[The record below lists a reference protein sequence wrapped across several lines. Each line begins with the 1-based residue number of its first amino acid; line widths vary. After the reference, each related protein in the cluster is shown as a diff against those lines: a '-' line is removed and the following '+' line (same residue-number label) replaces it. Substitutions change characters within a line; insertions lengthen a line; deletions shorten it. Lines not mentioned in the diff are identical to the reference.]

1 MRRSASVLAA
11 YSECAHLAWLDRRA
25 ALGLEPRPAAPDAA
39 AQLLFARGQEH
50 ERLHLEALRATGTD
64 IVTIADSYRQPEAGA
79 AATLAAMRAGASV
92 IYQGVVLDEGW
103 WGIPDFLERV
113 ERPSAL
119 GAWSYEV
126 VDAKLAKRSKPAFLL
141 QLGLYSALLAAAQG
155 AEPERLHVVLG
166 TRARDSFRVADFA
179 AYFRRL
185 RARALAATSVD
196 AEPCYPGPVEFC
208 AVCAWSARCEA
219 RRERDDHLSRVAGI
233 RGIQVRRLA
242 AAGVDT
248 LSALA
253 ALTEEVRVP
262 RLAPSSLATLRRQA
276 RLQRAQATTG
286 MPSFEFLPPEPG
298 RGFALLPA
306 PAAGDVF
313 FDMEGDPYVEG
324 GLEYLFGATAADQA
338 GIARY
343 RAWWGHDRAG
353 ERRAFED
360 FIDWV
365 VARRAGDPSLHVYHY
380 AAYEPT
386 ALKRLAGFHGTRE
399 AELDDL
405 LRGGVLVDLYRVVRQ
420 GLCIS
425 QPSYSIKKLEVF
437 YAGKREGG
445 VTDAGQSIVAY
456 ERWMDDQDESIL
468 DAIER
473 YNEDDCD
480 STLKLRD
487 WLLARRD
494 EAPVVVIASAV
505 RPPLVD
511 DAEPAAESPRAAS
524 TRVRNEEKKRG
535 GEEAAAIAAQLL
547 QGLDPDP
554 AALETAGRAR
564 RLLAF
569 LLEYHAREA
578 RPGWWAYFA
587 RRDMT
592 DEELVEDPESIG
604 GLTPHPDHP
613 PRPEKKSIVFTFR
626 FPSQESKLSTGE
638 CIDPATGRSA
648 GTVLAVETAGRL
660 VRLKRGPSLADVP
673 LPRAIGP
680 TTPIDDEEKRE
691 ALRRFARD
699 VQARGIKAAGCYR
712 ALRDLLMRT
721 PPRVAGVAPGEPM
734 VAGEVTEV
742 AAAAVVAGL
751 DDSTLFVQGPPGSG
765 KTWLGAR
772 LIVGLLAAGKRVGVA
787 AHTHRAIHNLLA
799 AVEAVAEERGV
810 SFVGVKKSSGGNEE
824 SVFTSALAAP
834 RITSRDVEKGD
845 ALDRC
850 GLIAGTGW
858 FFSRPELDSTLDVLF
873 VDEAGQVALADAI
886 ALGTAARNLVF
897 LGDPHQLAQ
906 VAQGTHPDG
915 AGVSVLEHL
924 LGEDAT
930 VPPERGLFLGTSW
943 RMHPDVCA
951 FISESFYDTRL
962 HAAPH
967 RERQCVDAPGALAGA
982 GVRFVPVEHAGN
994 AQRAPEEAERIA
1006 GLITELVQGAWTD
1019 VAGVTRP
1026 LTMSDIKVVT
1036 PYNAQAQELRE
1047 RLPAGVA
1054 VGTVDRFQ
1062 GQEAPVVFFSMAT
1075 SSGEDLPRNLEFL
1088 FSRNRLN
1095 VAVSRARAL
1104 AVLVASPRL
1113 LDVAC
1118 RTVEQMRMVN
1128 ALCRFVERAAGGVA
1142 PRP

>member
-25 ALGLEPRPAAPDAA
+25 ALGLEPRPTAPDAA
-39 AQLLFARGQEH
+39 AELLFAHGQEH
-50 ERLHLEALRATGTD
+50 ERRRLDRYRAEG
-64 IVTIADSYRQPEAGA
+64 ADVVAIENSYRQPEDAA
-79 AATLAAMRAGASV
+79 AATLVAMRTGAAV
-92 IYQGVVLDEGW
+92 VYQGVLLDEGW
-103 WGIPDFLERV
+103 WGIPDFLERI

-126 VDAKLAKRSKPAFLL
+126 VDAKLAKRSKPTFLL

-155 AEPERLHVVLG
+155 MEPERLHVELG
-166 TRARDSFRVADFA
+166 SGRRESLRVADFA

-185 RARALAATSVD
+185 RARALLATAAET
-196 AEPCYPGPVEFC
+196 EPSYPGPVEFC
-208 AVCAWSARCEA
+208 GVCAWSARCES
-219 RRERDDHLSRVAGI
+219 RREQDDHLSRVANI
-233 RGIQVRRLA
+233 RGTQIRRLA
-242 AAGVDT
+242 AAGIDT
-248 LSALA
+248 LTALA
-253 ALTEEVRVP
+253 ALPEEARVL
-262 RLAPSSLATLRRQA
+262 RMAPATLGVLRRQA
-276 RLQRAQATTG
+276 RLQHAQATTG
-286 MPSFEFLPPEPG
+286 TPSYEFLAPEPG
-298 RGFALLPA
+298 RGFALLPE
-306 PAAGDVF
+306 PSPGDVF

-324 GLEYLFGATAADQA
+324 GLEYLFGATAADED
-338 GIARY
+338 GVPRY
-343 RAWWGHDRAG
+343 RAWWGHDRTE

-360 FIDWV
+360 FIDFV
-365 VARRAGDPSLHVYHY
+365 VARRAIDPAMRVYHY

-399 AELDDL
+399 TELDDL

-456 ERWMDDQDESIL
+456 ERWMDDQDASIL
-468 DAIER
+468 NEIER

-487 WLLARRD
+487 WLLARRA
-494 EAPVVVIASAV
+494 EAPV
-505 RPPLVD
+505 
-511 DAEPAAESPRAAS
+511 AEAAPAADPPAVGVGVEPPVESPRAA
-524 TRVRNEEKKRG
+524 TARLRNEEKKRG
-535 GEEAAAIAAQLL
+535 GEEAVAIAARLL
-547 QGLDPDP
+547 AGLDPDP
-554 AALETAGRAR
+554 AALGATDRAR

-578 RPGWWAYFA
+578 RPAWWAHFA
-587 RRDMT
+587 RREMT
-592 DEELVEDPESIG
+592 DEELIEDPESIG
-604 GLTPHPDHP
+604 GLTPDPEHP
-613 PRPEKKSIVFTFR
+613 PRPEKMSTVYTFR
-626 FPSQESKLSTGE
+626 FPAQESKLSTGD
-638 CIDPATGRSA
+638 CTDPATGRSA
-648 GTVLAVETAGRL
+648 GTVLAIEAAERRL
-660 VRLKRGPSLADVP
+660 RLKRGKTFNAVP

-680 TTPIDDEEKRE
+680 TLPIDDEEKRE
-691 ALRRFARD
+691 ALRRFGRD
-699 VQARGIKAAGCYR
+699 VEARGIEATGRYR

-721 PPRVAGVAPGEPM
+721 APRVQGVLPGAPLFAGD
-734 VAGEVTEV
+734 VTE
-742 AAAAVVAGL
+742 ASAAAVVAGL
-751 DDSTLFVQGPPGSG
+751 DDSPLFVQGPPGSG

-787 AHTHRAIHNLLA
+787 AHTHRAIHNLLT

-810 SFVGVKKSSGGNEE
+810 SFTGLKKSSGGNEE
-824 SVFTSALAAP
+824 SIFRSALASP

-845 ALDRC
+845 SLD
-850 GLIAGTGW
+850 GYALIAGTGW

-886 ALGTAARNLVF
+886 AVGTAARNLVF
-897 LGDPHQLAQ
+897 LGDPLQLAQ

-915 AGVSVLEHL
+915 AGVSVLQHL
-924 LGEDAT
+924 LGADAT
-930 VPPERGLFLGTSW
+930 VPPDRGLFLGTSW

-951 FISESFYDTRL
+951 FISESFYDGRL
-962 HAAPH
+962 HAAPLC
-967 RERQCVDAPGALAGA
+967 ERQRIDASGALAGS

-994 AQRAPEEAERIA
+994 AQRAPEEAQRIA
-1006 GLITELVQGAWTD
+1006 ALIADLVQGSWTD
-1019 VAGVTRP
+1019 VDGATHP
-1026 LTMSDIKVVT
+1026 LTLADIKVVT

-1054 VGTVDRFQ
+1054 VGTVDKFQ

-1075 SSGEDLPRNLEFL
+1075 SSGDDLPRNLEFL
-1088 FSRNRLN
+1088 FSRHRLN
-1095 VAVSRARAL
+1095 VAISRARAL

-1128 ALCRFVERAAGGVA
+1128 ALCRFVERA
-1142 PRP
+1142 

>member
-39 AQLLFARGQEH
+39 AELLFAHGREH
-50 ERLHLEALRATGTD
+50 ERRRLEQYRADG
-64 IVTIADSYRQPEAGA
+64 IEVVTIEDSYRQPEAAA
-79 AATLAAMRAGASV
+79 AATLAAMRGGAPV
-92 IYQGVVLDEGW
+92 LYQGVLIDEGW

-126 VDAKLAKRSKPAFLL
+126 VDAKLARRSKTTFLL

-155 AEPERLHVVLG
+155 AEPERLHVELG
-166 TRARDSFRVADFA
+166 TGERENFRVADFA

-185 RARALAATSVD
+185 RARALVATSAD
-196 AEPCYPGPVEFC
+196 HEPCYPGPVEFC
-208 AVCAWSARCEA
+208 GVCAWSARCES
-219 RRERDDHLSRVAGI
+219 RREHDDHLSRVANI
-233 RGIQVRRLA
+233 RGTQIRRLS
-242 AAGVDT
+242 AAGIDT
-248 LSALA
+248 LAALA
-253 ALTEEVRVP
+253 ALPEETRVP
-262 RLAPSSLATLRRQA
+262 RMAPATLGVLRRQA

-286 MPSFEFLPPEPG
+286 TPSFEFLPPEPG

-306 PAAGDVF
+306 PSPGDVF

-324 GLEYLFGATAADQA
+324 GLEYLFGATAADDD
-338 GIARY
+338 GVPRY
-343 RAWWGHDRAG
+343 HAWWGHDRG
-353 ERRAFED
+353 DERRAFED
-360 FIDWV
+360 FIDFV
-365 VARRAGDPSLHVYHY
+365 VARRALDPAMRVYHY
-380 AAYEPT
+380 APYEPT

-425 QPSYSIKKLEVF
+425 QPSYSIKRLEVF

-456 ERWMDDQDESIL
+456 ERWMDDHDQSIL

-487 WLLARRD
+487 WLLARRA
-494 EAPVVVIASAV
+494 EAPVVEARATTGGRSADV
-505 RPPLVD
+505 
-511 DAEPAAESPRAAS
+511 DAEPAVESPRAVS
-524 TRVRNEEKKRG
+524 TRLRNEEKQRG
-535 GEEAAAIAAQLL
+535 GEEAVAIAARLL
-547 QGLDPDP
+547 EGLDPDP
-554 AALETAGRAR
+554 AALGHVERAQ

-604 GLTPHPDHP
+604 GMTADPDHP
-613 PRPEKKSIVFTFR
+613 PRPEKQSTVFTFR

-648 GTVLAVETAGRL
+648 GTVLAVETAERRL
-660 VRLKRGPSLADVP
+660 RLKRGKSLAAVP

-691 ALRRFARD
+691 AVRRFARD
-699 VQARGIKAAGCYR
+699 VEARGIAAAGRYR
-712 ALRDLLMRT
+712 ALRELLLRT
-721 PPRVAGVAPGEPM
+721 APRVAGVAPGAPL

-742 AAAAVVAGL
+742 PAAAVVAGL
-751 DDSTLFVQGPPGSG
+751 DESTLFVQGPPGSG

-787 AHTHRAIHNLLA
+787 AHSHRAIHNLLA

-824 SVFTSALAAP
+824 SLFKSALATP

-845 ALDRC
+845 SLDGC

-886 ALGTAARNLVF
+886 AVGTAARNLVF

-915 AGVSVLEHL
+915 AGVSVLQHL
-924 LGEDAT
+924 LGDDAT
-930 VPPERGLFLGTSW
+930 VPPDRGLFLGTSW
-943 RMHPDVCA
+943 RMHPEVCG
-951 FISESFYDTRL
+951 FISESFYDSRL

-967 RERQCVDAPGALAGA
+967 RERQRIDAPGVLAGA

-1006 GLITELVQGAWTD
+1006 TLVAELLQGSWTD
-1019 VAGVTRP
+1019 VDGATHP
-1026 LTMSDIKVVT
+1026 MTPADIKVVT

-1054 VGTVDRFQ
+1054 VGTVDKFQ

-1095 VAVSRARAL
+1095 VAISRARAL

-1118 RTVEQMRMVN
+1118 RTVEQMRLVN
-1128 ALCRFVERAAGGVA
+1128 ALCRFVERAPAA
-1142 PRP
+1142 Q